1 MANKILFNKTIVFA
15 LLACFGSIVMADD
28 MTFNASVTHKFVWT
42 DTNDKLTGGYKY
54 PDDTPELQDAC
65 NPFVNMF
72 TQFEVDFGT
81 TGYALNGDNIKV
93 CYTA

>member
-42 DTNDKLTGGYKY
+42 DTNDNITGG
-54 PDDTPELQDAC
+54 
-65 NPFVNMF
+65 
-72 TQFEVDFGT
+72 
-81 TGYALNGDNIKV
+81 
-93 CYTA
+93 